1 MDFRFDDI
9 LPYLA
14 SAYRRGVLVPFIG
27 SGMSVPACTGWKAF
41 VLQLAGAAGMDVPSG
56 IQNGKR
62 KKLES
67 AELYRLADRAVRGLS
82 TLSASARANAY
93 RQALITSGKKP
104 GTCDIPE
111 QTRTLARRHWPLVL
125 STNYDDLYAVSRWR
139 QSSGGETTKAEAP
152 DVLGRGV
159 EDCHTV
165 VRSLD
170 RPTRPIL
177 WALQGF
183 LGGQAAPHDFL
194 VADPK
199 RRREL
204 ASQVVAGHQQ
214 YQNVI
219 NSQVHFRRAFA
230 EVFHRRSLLFLG
242 SGILEDYF
250 VNLFGEISHHYG
262 PSPHPHFALFPSL
275 AKKTLDTQFLRT
287 RLGITPVFYEDY
299 SVLPRLLDQLANCL
313 SGSGVQPL
321 PGAPAQPVAWMP
333 DELGFSLSNG
343 SRPPF
348 GTARKFRLR
357 YAPLAVPAKDGTE
370 CVIVSV
376 GRAKTNHPLEG
387 SQSRAL
393 LREAGLK
400 SPANGRGWKG
410 LDKAP
415 SLVFRFGKEPI
426 FGVAARMR
434 STTGRTADHRDLGII
449 SDAVYAALRAASK
462 AGFRQVHLGPVA
474 SGRYRLWHP
483 FHPFVQTL
491 TGVRRFFSNHPDT
504 SIEALEL
511 HVMHP
516 AVWSPVLAGRIPVAE
531 LLSSNLAKIWV
542 DIRDPE
548 GSSEILSIIAK
559 GSTKLGELKKLC
571 GLVPDR
577 WAADI
582 LPRPSR
588 LPPPVTNPDD
598 LLVAPTSL
606 VVFTPRA

>member
-27 SGMSVPACTGWKAF
+27 SGMSVPTCTGWKAF
-41 VLQLAGAAGMDVPSG
+41 ILRLADEAGIAVSANLK
-56 IQNGKR
+56 NGQR
-62 KKLES
+62 KTLDS
-67 AELYRLADRAVRGLS
+67 AELYRLADRAVRGLG
-82 TLSASARANAY
+82 TLSATARANAY
-93 RQALITSGKKP
+93 RRALIPSGKAP
-104 GTCDIPE
+104 GSCDIPE

-125 STNYDDLYAVSRWR
+125 STNYDDLYPVSRWR
-139 QSSGGETTKAEAP
+139 QSSGGETAAAEAP
-152 DVLGRGV
+152 EVLGRDV
-159 EDCHTV
+159 EDCHKV

-170 RPTRPIL
+170 RPSRPIL

-183 LGGQAAPHDFL
+183 LGGQAALQDKL
-194 VADPK
+194 VSD
-199 RRREL
+199 RRRRLVLEG
-204 ASQVVAGHQQ
+204 QVVAGHQQ

-219 NSQVHFRRAFA
+219 NSQIHFRRAFA

-262 PSPHPHFALFPSL
+262 PSPHPHFALFPRM
-275 AKKTLDTQFLRT
+275 AKKTLDSQFLRT
-287 RLGITPVFYEDY
+287 RLGITPVFYDDY
-299 SVLPRLLDQLANCL
+299 GVLPELLDRLANCL
-313 SGSGVQPL
+313 SGSGDP
-321 PGAPAQPVAWMP
+321 PHAGAPATPVAWMH

-348 GTARKFRLR
+348 GSARKVRLR
-357 YAPLAVPAKDGTE
+357 YAPLPVPARDGSE
-370 CVIVSV
+370 CAIVSV
-376 GRAKTNHPLEG
+376 GRTVSNRPLEG
-387 SQSRAL
+387 GQARTL
-393 LREAGLK
+393 LAEMGLK
-400 SPANGRGWKG
+400 VGARGRGWKA

-415 SLVFRFGKEPI
+415 SLVFRFGDEPL
-426 FGVAARMR
+426 FGIAARLR
-434 STTGRTADHRDLGII
+434 NTTGRTADHRDLGII
-449 SDAVYAALRAASK
+449 SESVGAALRAASR
-462 AGFRQVHLGPVA
+462 AGFRRVHLGPVA

-491 TGVRRFFSNHPDT
+491 TGVREFFASNPDT
-504 SIEALEL
+504 RIDTLEL

-531 LLSSNLAKIWV
+531 LLSSNVTKIWV

-548 GSSEILSIIAK
+548 GRSEILGVITR
-559 GSTKLGELKKLC
+559 GSTKLGDIKKLC

-577 WAADI
+577 WSADI

-588 LPPPVTNPDD
+588 LPPAVQNPDD

-606 VVFTPRA
+606 VVFTPRE